1 MDERYYLQLAAA
13 FVRGRLA
20 EHPVRQANERLFLQP
35 LEALSAEEQT
45 ALIALGLKEG
55 LRLHKFKRTMDLP
68 RVKKVLGILKGIQP
82 EHLLDIGTGR
92 GAFLWTL
99 LDTFQALPVTCVD
112 VLEQRVADIQAVQRG
127 GIVHLSAIKGDATR
141 LPFED
146 RRFAAVTMLE
156 VLEHIPDTRKALDE
170 VCRVAR
176 DFVIFSVPSKEDDNP
191 EHIHLFD
198 QQAFRAMLGARGVH
212 RLNVEY
218 VPNHMIVVAKLEE
231 P

>member
-1 MDERYYLQLAAA
+1 MPDRYYLQLAAA

-20 EHPVRQANERLFLQP
+20 EHPARQTNERLFLQP
-35 LEALSAEEQT
+35 LASLSAEDQA
-45 ALIALGLKEG
+45 ALVALGLQEG

-68 RVKKVLGILKGIQP
+68 RVKKVLGMLKGIQP

-99 LDTFQALPVTCVD
+99 LDTFPVLPVTCVD
-112 VLEQRVADIQAVQRG
+112 VLEQRVADILAVQRG
-127 GIVHLSAIKGDATR
+127 GIAHLSAIKGDATM
-141 LPFED
+141 LPFTD
-146 RRFAAVTMLE
+146 RSFAVVTMLE
-156 VLEHIPDTRKALDE
+156 VLEHILDTEKALSE

-176 DFVIFSVPSKEDDNP
+176 DFVIFSVPSKEDNNP

-198 QQAFRAMLGARGVH
+198 QQALREMLGARGVH

-218 VPNHMIVVAKLEE
+218 VPNHMIVVAKLDER
-231 P
+231 